1 MNKNK
6 NCLPPDFPEYC
17 PPPLQPCEP
26 LPIINDDY
34 SIIKQVN
41 RLTERINLMNKTYND
56 VMANCYATLKNLQC
70 AAEENGAYYDPC
82 SVYVETGY
90 YPDESA
96 TYSLIHKKVVDRHGE
111 PIRIKLH
118 LAYGN
123 TTNSEIE
130 QDIFSASKIE
140 YADKIVVAQPLRS
153 GGWYGQ
159 AIYNGAPIKTSDDNK
174 NLYTVG
180 FTRAGVMR
188 VYPNNTSTDQMIR
201 DTIEN
206 AMGCSGILIQ
216 NGQATEDSFI
226 NTIPRYS
233 DQVERVCIGQNTD
246 TREVIILT
254 CGNEDNVSKRGM
266 TSKACQQILLQYGCD
281 IAVELCEDANAGA
294 MDKGQ
299 LMFIPK
305 NNDVPTSYCYWY
317 ISRKCYYRNDYQR
330 ELAELMQNYGECI
343 WQSYLTKLSVNE
355 IDANLKN
362 VQDDLATEIQERIDG
377 DEALEKKI
385 NAETERATQAESN
398 LDNKI
403 DNEISRATNAETEL
417 DTKIESETTRATD
430 AEENLNTKIDNETK
444 RATES
449 ESSLNT
455 AIENETSRATS
466 KESELEEKY
475 GELQQTVSKLNS
487 SVTAVQN
494 TLSEIQ
500 GNISNIN
507 EQVTVINQEVN
518 NIKSGATQLPYLKN
532 TGDTMNGV
540 LNMSH
545 HTIQN
550 IASPVNDN
558 DAATKSY
565 VDSHSG
571 GGGGGE
577 GYLPTAGGTMTGNIS
592 MNNTAKV
599 TDMTEPVS
607 DSDAATKSYVDK
619 KTSGLGTGDF
629 KSDGSIPMT
638 GDLNMGTH
646 RITKLADS
654 RADDD
659 AVTQKQM
666 LNVATQVLEN
676 ESNISSI
683 KEQVSGIQQTVT
695 QQGQDISQAQSDIS
709 SLKTST
715 QNYVEKSGSTLN
727 NGAEFIYMN
736 EAQKIGYKY
745 DSDTDTLTIGLIS

>member
-343 WQSYLTKLSVNE
+343 WQSYLTKLSVDE

-430 AEENLNTKIDNETK
+430 AEEKLNTKIDNETK

-638 GDLNMGTH
+638 GNLNMNTHKITGLMDGTENTDGVSFSQLTTEINA
-646 RITKLADS
+646 RIRLEGEVSENAEQLNNINT
-654 RADDD
+654 
-659 AVTQKQM
+659 VVQKNTTE
-666 LNVATQVLEN
+666 LT
-676 ESNISSI
+676 
-683 KEQVSGIQQTVT
+683 
-695 QQGQDISQAQSDIS
+695 
-709 SLKTST
+709 SLKTKVD
-715 QNYVEKSGSTLN
+715 QNANNIDLCVKVSGSNLN
-727 NGAEFIYMN
+727 DKAEFVYN
-736 EAQKIGYKY
+736 NSGAKIGYKY
-745 DSDTDTLTIGLIS
+745 DSTTDTLTIGTIN